1 MARENGDGDSEGD
14 SEGDG
19 ERAAGSLR
27 REGRPAFNGA
37 TAIGY
42 RRRQGQP
49 AFEGGKGRRLVEK
62 KKKEPGEKVVAGAPG
77 GVLRH

>member
-1 MARENGDGDSEGD
+1 MARENGDGD

-49 AFEGGKGRRLVEK
+49 ASEGDKGSKLFVK
-62 KKKEPGEKVVAGAPG
+62 LKKEPGEKVVAEAPG